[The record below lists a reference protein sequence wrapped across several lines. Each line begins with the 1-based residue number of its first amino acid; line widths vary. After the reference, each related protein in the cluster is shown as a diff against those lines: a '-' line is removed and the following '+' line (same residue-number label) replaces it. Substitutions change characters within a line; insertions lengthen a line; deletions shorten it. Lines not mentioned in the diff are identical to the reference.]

1 VRGYAALGVP
11 DGEGGLGRFLTSG
24 PTSDTASRSSCAAPS
39 AKSMFDFVVAAESAD
54 ALLLE
59 TDVAGARIQLD
70 RLRELAR

>member
-1 VRGYAALGVP
+1 
-11 DGEGGLGRFLTSG
+11 
-24 PTSDTASRSSCAAPS
+24 
-39 AKSMFDFVVAAESAD
+39 MFDFVVAAESAD